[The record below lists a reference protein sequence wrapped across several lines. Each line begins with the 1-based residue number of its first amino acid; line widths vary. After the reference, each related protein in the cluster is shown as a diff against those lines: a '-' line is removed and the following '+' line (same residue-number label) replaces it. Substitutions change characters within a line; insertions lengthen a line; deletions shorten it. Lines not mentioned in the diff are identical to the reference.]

1 MRAFYFLPIM
11 LCSFP
16 VYSQPTI
23 SVEANPS
30 EYLSS
35 LKQEMQAEWPENR
48 TINLVFHGH
57 SVPAGYFK
65 TPHVNTM
72 SAYPNLVL
80 KKIKSIYP
88 HAVVNVIVTAIG
100 GENSVK
106 GAERFEKDVLV
117 HNPDVLFIDYG
128 LNDRRAGL
136 AASYNAWNE
145 MIKKAKKQHIKVIL
159 LTPSPDQKVEYSDPN
174 NELRKHTDQIIR
186 LAHEHQVGLVDSYM
200 AFEFLYARKKKLKKY
215 MSQVNHP
222 NKKGHELI
230 ANEIIK
236 YFN

>member
-1 MRAFYFLPIM
+1 MRAFYFLLIM

-16 VYSQPTI
+16 AYCQPTI
-23 SVEANPS
+23 SVKANPS

-35 LKQEMQAEWPENR
+35 LKQEMHAEWPENR

-65 TPHVNTM
+65 TPHVNIM

-88 HAVVNVIVTAIG
+88 NAVVNVIVTAIG

-106 GAERFEKDVLV
+106 GAVRFNDDVLI
-117 HNPDVLFIDYG
+117 HRPDVLFIDYG

-136 AASYNAWNE
+136 AASYDAWNE
-145 MIKKAKKQHIKVIL
+145 MIGKAK
-159 LTPSPDQKVEYSDPN
+159 N
-174 NELRKHTDQIIR
+174 NNVKP
-186 LAHEHQVGLVDSYM
+186 V
-200 AFEFLYARKKKLKKY
+200 KY
-215 MSQVNHP
+215 YGS
-222 NKKGHELI
+222 
-230 ANEIIK
+230 IIK
-236 YFN
+236 GITHLGREK

>member
-128 LNDRRAGL
+128 LNDRRGGL